1 MVDFVQELKI
11 YFNWESV
18 RDFFPSCIV

>member
-1 MVDFVQELKI
+1 MVDFVQEYKI